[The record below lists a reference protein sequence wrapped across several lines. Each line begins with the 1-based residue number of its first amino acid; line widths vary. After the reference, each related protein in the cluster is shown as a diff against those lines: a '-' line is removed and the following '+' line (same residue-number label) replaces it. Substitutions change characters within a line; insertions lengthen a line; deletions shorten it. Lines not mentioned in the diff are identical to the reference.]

1 VATPHVSASEAAAD
15 AFERGGNAV
24 DAALAAATTLAVVYP
39 QMCGVGGDLFALVQH
54 PDGDVIAV
62 NSAGAS
68 PAGLDPDAVRK
79 GYAQMP
85 ERGPLSIVVP
95 GAPAGWKALHRHG
108 GDLAWNDLFG
118 VAIRS
123 AADGAPVVRGL
134 AESLAE
140 ADELLAADPGAAA
153 VLRPRGASLGEGDML
168 LQPALA
174 LTLQAIASTGAD
186 ALYRGA
192 VGEAFAG
199 GLRAS
204 GSPIDAA
211 DLAAHTAD
219 LWPPLIARYH
229 DLDVRTTPPT
239 SQGFVLLEALRAI
252 ERLRLDPDPFGPDA
266 GTIALVYAAAA
277 RDRDRHL
284 ADPRHMRVHP
294 TTLLDDGHIAA
305 FCEEVREGSTA
316 APHPVGGDTVGLVT
330 ADARGWAVSLIQ
342 SLSWGFGSGILE
354 PSTGI
359 LAQNRGTGFVLDPE
373 HPNALAPRKR
383 PAHTLMPVTV
393 HRDGRL
399 AAVSGTMG
407 GPAHPQINGA
417 SLVRALELGMSPE
430 EAVAAPRWLVGG
442 MDDVAGTAEAEPG
455 VPNATVE
462 LLERA
467 GFRVTRLDADD
478 SSVGHAHLIRLDPD
492 GLLEAG
498 TDPRADGAALAG

>member
-1 VATPHVSASEAAAD
+1 VATPHVSASEAAAA
-15 AFERGGNAV
+15 AFERGGNAI

-54 PDGDVIAV
+54 PEGDVIAV

-68 PAGLDPDAVRK
+68 PAGLDAGAVRDE
-79 GYAQMP
+79 YEVMP

-95 GAPAGWKALHRHG
+95 GAPAGWEALHRHG
-108 GDLAWNDLFG
+108 GELAWNDLFDT
-118 VAIRS
+118 AIRS

-134 AESLAE
+134 AESLA
-140 ADELLAADPGAAA
+140 DEDKLLAADPGAAA
-153 VLRPRGASLGEGDML
+153 VLRPRGSALGEGEL
-168 LQPALA
+168 LMQPALA
-174 LTLQAIASTGAD
+174 HTLEAIASSGAD

-192 VGEAFAG
+192 VGDAFAA
-199 GLRAS
+199 GLRAA
-204 GSPIDAA
+204 GSPIDAS
-211 DLAAHTAD
+211 DLAANAAD
-219 LWPPLIARYH
+219 LWPPLSARYR

-266 GTIALVYAAAA
+266 GAIALVYAAAA

-294 TTLLDDGHIAA
+294 SMLLDDGHIAA
-305 FCEEVREGSTA
+305 VCEEVREGRA
-316 APHPVGGDTVGLVT
+316 VAPHPAGGDTVGLVT

-359 LAQNRGTGFVLDPE
+359 LVQNRGTGFVLDPE
-373 HPNALAPRKR
+373 HPNALAPGKR

-393 HRDGRL
+393 HREGRL

-417 SLVRALELGMSPE
+417 SLVRAFELGMSPQQ
-430 EAVAAPRWLVGG
+430 AVAAPRWLVGG
-442 MDDVAGTAEAEPG
+442 MDDAVGLVEAEAG
-455 VPNATVE
+455 VPESTAE
-462 LLERA
+462 LLEEA
-467 GFRVTRLDADD
+467 GFRVIRLDADD

-492 GLLEAG
+492 GSLEAG

>member
-1 VATPHVSASEAAAD
+1 VATPHVAASEAAAA
-15 AFERGGNAV
+15 AFERGGNAI

-54 PDGDVIAV
+54 PEGDVIAV

-68 PAGLDPDAVRK
+68 PAGLDAGAVRDE
-79 GYAQMP
+79 YEEMP

-95 GAPAGWKALHRHG
+95 GAAAGWEALHRHG
-108 GDLAWNDLFG
+108 GELAWKDLFDA
-118 VAIRS
+118 AIRS

-134 AESLAE
+134 ADSLAE
-140 ADELLAADPGAAA
+140 EDELLAADPGTAA
-153 VLRPRGASLGEGDML
+153 VLRPRGTALGEGEL
-168 LQPALA
+168 LVQPALA
-174 LTLQAIASTGAD
+174 RTLEAIASSGAE

-192 VGEAFAG
+192 IGKAFAA
-199 GLRAS
+199 GLRAA
-204 GSPIDAA
+204 GSPMDSS
-211 DLAAHTAD
+211 DLAAHAAD
-219 LWPPLIARYH
+219 LWPPLISRYR

-252 ERLRLDPDPFGPDA
+252 ERLGLDPDPFGSDA
-266 GTIALVYAAAA
+266 GAIALVYAAAA

-294 TTLLDDGHIAA
+294 STLLDDGHIAA
-305 FCEEVREGSTA
+305 VCEEVRSGRAVAS
-316 APHPVGGDTVGLVT
+316 HPAGGDTVGLVT

-373 HPNALAPRKR
+373 HPNALAPGKR

-393 HRDGRL
+393 HREGRL

-417 SLVRALELGMSPE
+417 SLVRAFELGMSPQ

-442 MDDVAGTAEAEPG
+442 MDDVVGLAEAEAG
-455 VPNATVE
+455 VPESAVE

-492 GLLEAG
+492 GSLEAG